1 MDQTLKNGQSHLL
14 FYRVSNLNRNWSSN
28 FLYIVFLFYTIFL
41 SKCSSFMA
49 CLSFCAYIH
58 FQCTIAH
65 SIHVF
70 DKRSE
75 AITALCCYPTFFS
88 KIHSREN
95 YFFFLMFPFVQ
106 IYYGKRPFCN
116 YDWLQIVDS
125 SQVVVLARGNQ
136 SFALQKSLQRLLRKH
151 CILSLRTR
159 VDSREYRSRDSREFP
174 ENIHSRTFPGTEN
187 DSRE

>member
-1 MDQTLKNGQSHLL
+1 M
-14 FYRVSNLNRNWSSN
+14 SNLNRNWSSN

-88 KIHSREN
+88 KIHSRELL
-95 YFFFLMFPFVQ
+95 FFLMFPFVQ

-151 CILSLRTR
+151 CILSLRTSTLIDKKKVVQTLKR
-159 VDSREYRSRDSREFP
+159 GDSVSVQLKWGAY
-174 ENIHSRTFPGTEN
+174 SRTFDTLRFCGNCERK
-187 DSRE
+187 SMMS